1 MHKHDVEFKRLNDA
15 IDTGTPPSRFFF
27 YVRASLVEIER
38 ELVPERAR
46 AGLDVARK
54 LGRKSGRKPKKTD
67 SKPES
72 VKKLL
77 ASGVSPKDVA
87 KNLGV
92 SGPGL

>member
-38 ELVPERAR
+38 AWVPARAR
-46 AGLDVARK
+46 AGLDVART
-54 LGRKSGRKPKKTD
+54 LGRKRWRKPKKTD